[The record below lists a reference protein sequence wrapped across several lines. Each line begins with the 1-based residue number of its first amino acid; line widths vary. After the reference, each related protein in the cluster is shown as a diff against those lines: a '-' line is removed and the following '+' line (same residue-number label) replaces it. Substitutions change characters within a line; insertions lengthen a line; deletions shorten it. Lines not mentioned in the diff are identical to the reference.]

1 MNNKTTQQNNTQT
14 KQQKQRRARAVPPT
28 TRSRVSSK
36 VTTAKTGSKLSERH
50 TALRPVEPIPT
61 DLWPDPHAL
70 ELHAT
75 IELDI
80 RALDWLKTR
89 ISANDRLEKY
99 AKNTRTQIWRNLA
112 AGAAL
117 RAGVEPLTW
126 ARIVY
131 WVRWPDNRK
140 RETSNLQPTAKA
152 IVDGLVDA
160 GVLLDDRDEIVD
172 GPDARRIY
180 PNGPHRVIIQLW
192 RKA

>member
-1 MNNKTTQQNNTQT
+1 M
-14 KQQKQRRARAVPPT
+14 
-28 TRSRVSSK
+28 
-36 VTTAKTGSKLSERH
+36 TTAKRGSKRSESLPAAH
-50 TALRPVEPIPT
+50 LLEPLEPLT
-61 DLWPDPHAL
+61 NLWPDPHAL
-70 ELHAT
+70 EHHAD
-75 IELDI
+75 IEIDV
-80 RALDWLKTR
+80 RALNWLKTR
-89 ISANDRLEKY
+89 ISANDRLQPHEK
-99 AKNTRTQIWRNLA
+99 NRRTQIWRSMA

-117 RAGVEPLTW
+117 RADVEPLSW

-160 GVLLDDRDEIVD
+160 GLLPDDRDEMLD